1 MNNSALDTL
10 AAFAI
15 VFALGVVST
24 LSLSKHNQKIRETQ
38 LNGKIH
44 PNNTST
50 IVSQLHERLRAYI
63 EQNPHSD
70 TSE

>member
-1 MNNSALDTL
+1 MNNNSALDTL

-50 IVSQLHERLRAYI
+50 IVS
-63 EQNPHSD
+63 SV
-70 TSE
+70 T

>member
-1 MNNSALDTL
+1 MNNNSALDTL

-38 LNGKIH
+38 LNGKIR
-44 PNNTST
+44 P
-50 IVSQLHERLRAYI
+50 E
-63 EQNPHSD
+63 
-70 TSE
+70 